1 MANLVV
7 LRVNPFHFVMSD
19 HLHAPNHEEPYSHR
33 SAVGHGRPIEFNM
46 RGVTLPKKNADL
58 MRNPQSAH

>member
-46 RGVTLPKKNADL
+46 RGVTLPKK
-58 MRNPQSAH
+58 MPT